1 MPLIYTAV
9 APALL
14 PVSATP
20 MRTPALDVAIRTRPH
35 VQCVAIDPLDRAP
48 DASLYRDVVIIRN
61 GAVVLSACGLGTAAA
76 LGVSGQISYVEVTA
90 AVLAIC
96 AVLLAVSRATIDLVR
111 EAEAEAADGES
122 LDEVGCYV
130 VEHEG
135 AGREGGLVVCTPE
148 PDEFCWYHGIEVRT
162 LERHPT
168 PERQPHTS
176 LHLSPTKSVCPSLD

>member
-1 MPLIYTAV
+1 MWPLITAV

-14 PVSATP
+14 PARATP
-20 MRTPALDVAIRTRPH
+20 IRAPALDLAARTRPH
-35 VQCVAIDPLDRAP
+35 VQCVAIDPLDHAP

-76 LGVSGQISYVEVTA
+76 LGVSGQISQIEAVA

-111 EAEAEAADGES
+111 EAAEEES
-122 LDEVGCYV
+122 LDAVECYV

-135 AGREGGLVVCTPE
+135 AGAEMGREGDGLVVCTPE

-162 LERHPT
+162 
-168 PERQPHTS
+168 PEQRPAPRSIS
-176 LHLSPTKSVCPSLD
+176 LSL